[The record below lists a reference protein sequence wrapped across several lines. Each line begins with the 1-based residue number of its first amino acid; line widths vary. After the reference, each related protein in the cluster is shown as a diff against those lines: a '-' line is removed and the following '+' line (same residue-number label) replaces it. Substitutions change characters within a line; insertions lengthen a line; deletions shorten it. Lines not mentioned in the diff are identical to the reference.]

1 MCDTGQETNSNQEND
16 DYDCN
21 SLPTMGMDIHTV
33 SSFNDFKYY
42 FLTLGF
48 TILTMLILKVVWK
61 LTKIVTKCLSI
72 TIVQTADDLSEN
84 FFKKVRIKSNTNTG
98 IIVPRV
104 DSFQSN
110 KLDAILYRNG
120 NSMNTKVRRSQSS
133 TTSLRSISLSNDNDG
148 NDIDTTLNNSNNI
161 NIVRTD
167 SEMSRIEKGSGTVSP
182 PPITN
187 ERKIHA
193 FGFVFTYHK
202 DL

>member
-1 MCDTGQETNSNQEND
+1 MCDTGQEASQEND

-61 LTKIVTKCLSI
+61 LTKCLSI
-72 TIVQTADDLSEN
+72 SIVKTADDLSEN
-84 FFKKVRIKSNTNTG
+84 FFKKVRVKSNTVTD
-98 IIVPRV
+98 VPRV

-167 SEMSRIEKGSGTVSP
+167 SEMSRTEKGPGTVSP
-182 PPITN
+182 PLTITN

-193 FGFVFTYHK
+193 FGFVFTYK
-202 DL
+202 KE

>member
-1 MCDTGQETNSNQEND
+1 MCDTGQEASQEND

-33 SSFNDFKYY
+33 SSLNDFKYY

-61 LTKIVTKCLSI
+61 LTKCLSI
-72 TIVQTADDLSEN
+72 SIVKTADDLSEN
-84 FFKKVRIKSNTNTG
+84 FFKKVRVKSNTVTD
-98 IIVPRV
+98 VPRV
-104 DSFQSN
+104 DSFHSN

-120 NSMNTKVRRSQSS
+120 NSVNTKVRRSQSS
-133 TTSLRSISLSNDNDG
+133 TTSLRSISLSNDS
-148 NDIDTTLNNSNNI
+148 NDIDILNNSN

-167 SEMSRIEKGSGTVSP
+167 SEMSRTEKGTGTVSP
-182 PPITN
+182 PLTITN

-193 FGFVFTYHK
+193 FGFVFTYK
-202 DL
+202 KE